1 MIHIF
6 NRAELL
12 VTPDVSLQARV
23 CQSLAASGM
32 EYTVRVV
39 NRAAP
44 PGGFGSRART
54 RTPSGSGAGRS
65 QVVSSLTFAPSLLDL
80 SKASI
85 ISSTWLASSPFAR
98 CLRPERRAAAISETP
113 MLRLLVV

>member
-54 RTPSGSGAGRS
+54 RTPSGGGAGQYLYYIYVKRS
-65 QVVSSLTFAPSLLDL
+65 DL
-80 SKASI
+80 EAASG
-85 ISSTWLASSPFAR
+85 LA
-98 CLRPERRAAAISETP
+98 RRD
-113 MLRLLVV
+113 